1 MVQLSI
7 IIVSYN
13 VKYYLEQCLLSVI
26 ASAYKGKLDVEVF
39 VVDNASTDDSVGYLR
54 HKFPLS
60 VYPYVHMI
68 SNPRN
73 VGFGR
78 ANNQAVKLAKGKYV
92 LFLNPDTVI
101 SEETLSVCLGFAEKK
116 TEFGGLGTMM
126 LHDNG
131 CFAYESRRGMPT
143 PWTSF
148 CKMSGL
154 TTLFPHSRILGKY
167 YMRYLDKEKCAEI
180 EIISGA
186 FLLTRKEV
194 LDQVGA
200 FDEDF
205 FMYGED
211 IDLSYRFLQAGY
223 HNFYIPSPI
232 LHYKGESTKKN
243 TFKYVHVFY
252 NAMLIFF
259 KKHYHNYWLGFS
271 IPIKL
276 TIVLSAL
283 LALIKQQCHWLGQ
296 FLRPNKK
303 IREEKWLYV
312 GRHSDAVCKLANEWC
327 LDIDC
332 IEGDEFSL
340 RKGEMPASV
349 TQGKYVRVIYDVADF
364 TYGYVLDVFRKSAHD
379 QYIGFYHSMDGI
391 LVTGTKVYP
400 PQKLEIV

>member
-13 VKYYLEQCLLSVI
+13 VKYYLEQCLLSVV
-26 ASAYKGKLDVEVF
+26 ASASGKVDVEIF
-39 VVDNASTDDSVGYLR
+39 VVDNASTDDSVNYLR
-54 HKFPLS
+54 NRFPLS
-60 VYPYVHMI
+60 DYPYIHII

-78 ANNQAVKLAKGKYV
+78 ANNQAVKKAKGEYV

-101 SEETLSVCLGFAEKK
+101 SENTLSACLSFAE
-116 TEFGGLGTMM
+116 EQHDFGGLGTMM

-143 PWTSF
+143 PWASF

-154 TTLFPHSRILGKY
+154 TALFPHSRRFGKY
-167 YMRYLDKEKCAEI
+167 YMRYLDKEQASEI

-186 FLLTRKEV
+186 FMLTRKAV
-194 LDQVGA
+194 LDKVGV
-200 FDEDF
+200 FDEEF

-211 IDLSYRFLQAGY
+211 IDLSYRYLQAGFR
-223 HNFYIPSPI
+223 NFYLPSPI

-259 KKHYHNYWLGFS
+259 KKHYHSYWLGFS

-283 LALIKQQCHWLGQ
+283 LALVKQQCHLLGR
-296 FLRPNKK
+296 FLRPSRK
-303 IREEKWLYV
+303 IGEEKWLYV
-312 GRHSDAVCKLANEWC
+312 GQNADAVSKLANEWC
-327 LDIDC
+327 LDID
-332 IEGDEFSL
+332 IVKGDEESFP
-340 RKGEMPASV
+340 KMDFPAV
-349 TQGKYVRVIYDVADF
+349 AQNKNYVRVVYDVADF
-364 TYGYVLDVFRKSAHD
+364 SYAYILEVFRHSGHD
-379 QYIGFYHSMDGI
+379 KYIGFYHSNTGI
-391 LVTGTKVYP
+391 LITGSKVYP

>member
-1 MVQLSI
+1 MVQLSV

-13 VKYYLEQCLLSVI
+13 VKYYLEQCLLSVV
-26 ASAYKGKLDVEVF
+26 ASASGKMNVEVF
-39 VVDNASTDDSVGYLR
+39 VVDNASTDDSVNYLR
-54 HKFPLS
+54 NRFPS
-60 VYPYVHMI
+60 SDYPDIHII

-78 ANNQAVKLAKGKYV
+78 ANNQAVKKAKGEYV

-101 SEETLSVCLGFAEKK
+101 SEQTLSECIAYAEKQPN
-116 TEFGGLGTMM
+116 FGGLGTMM

-143 PWTSF
+143 PWASF

-154 TTLFPHSRILGKY
+154 TALFPHSRRFGKY
-167 YMRYLDKEKCAEI
+167 YMRYLDKEQASEI

-186 FLLTRKEV
+186 FLLTRKAV
-194 LDQVGA
+194 LDKVGV
-200 FDEDF
+200 FDEEF

-223 HNFYIPSPI
+223 HNFYFPSPI

-271 IPIKL
+271 IPIKM

-283 LALIKQQCHWLGQ
+283 LALVKQQCRLLKR
-296 FLRPNKK
+296 FLRPNRK
-303 IREEKWLYV
+303 IGEEKWLYV
-312 GRHSDAVCKLANEWC
+312 GKHADAVAKLANEWC

-332 IEGDEFSL
+332 VEGDEASL
-340 RKGEMPASV
+340 SAKTFPAVVESK
-349 TQGKYVRVIYDVADF
+349 KYVRVVYDVADF
-364 TYGYVLDVFRKSAHD
+364 SNSYVLDVFRKSAHD
-379 QYIGFYHSMDGI
+379 KYIGFYHSKNGI
-391 LVTGTKVYP
+391 LVTGKKVYP